1 MRATRQFITI
11 FDKGPGMNKAEL
23 KGWAEVCFA
32 LHPAPPCPLRRAH
45 LAARRAPTRPTQM
58 AHKTSDRMDLNII
71 RDADKLEADNARVDE
86 YGFPLAPFQ
95 AGA

>member
-1 MRATRQFITI
+1 
-11 FDKGPGMNKAEL
+11 
-23 KGWAEVCFA
+23 
-32 LHPAPPCPLRRAH
+32 
-45 LAARRAPTRPTQM
+45 M